1 MGTTDGTPQ
10 GATRRG
16 MIGGLGLL
24 LGGATGAALAL
35 RGRSGD
41 GGPAAPAPAPPRA
54 PARSRTLVLNGE
66 DWRLRSPN
74 AVPGKLPERGDVRVP
89 AGRLV
94 DARRRE
100 IGSFRAAALPGS
112 AGVFLLHTFDLD
124 DGTILGI
131 GGNALHEAT
140 YAIVGGTGRF
150 AGATGSYTARQSP
163 YETGGDGTAEFI
175 LTLSA
180 LEA

>member
-1 MGTTDGTPQ
+1 
-10 GATRRG
+10 
-16 MIGGLGLL
+16 L
-24 LGGATGAALAL
+24 LGGATGAALAW
-35 RGRSGD
+35 RGRPGD
-41 GGPAAPAPAPPRA
+41 GEPAAALPAPK
-54 PARSRTLVLNGE
+54 PAVTGRSRTLVLHGE
-66 DWRLRSPN
+66 NWRLRSPN

-94 DARRRE
+94 DTRRRE

-112 AGVFLLHTFDLD
+112 AGVLLLHTFDLD

-150 AGATGSYTARQSP
+150 AGATGSYTSRQSP